1 MKYLLEGEE
10 TARLAFRK
18 VSAKDFDAWLEF
30 HKDPITTLYWKSE
43 KGTPE
48 EECRQWYAKQQ
59 WRYDNDL
66 GGMNAIV
73 EKTSGLLIGH
83 CGLLIQKVDNNTE
96 MEIAYSLL
104 PAYWNKGFATEA
116 ATKCRDFAFEHNFT
130 DSLISI
136 ISITNIPSEKVAIKM
151 GMYKHAQTKYN
162 GNEVNIFRILK
173 PAGSLQ

>member
-1 MKYLLEGEE
+1 MKYLLDGEE
-10 TARLAFRK
+10 TARLALRK
-18 VSAKDFDAWLEF
+18 ISVRDFDTWLEF
-30 HKDPITTLYWKSE
+30 HQDPATSLYWKSE
-43 KGTPE
+43 KGSPE

-66 GGMNAIV
+66 GGMNAIM

-83 CGLLIQKVDNNTE
+83 CGLLIQQVDGARE

-104 PAYWNKGFATEA
+104 PAHWHKGYATEA
-116 ATKCRDFAFEHNFT
+116 AIKCRDFAFANDIA

-151 GMYKHAQTKYN
+151 GMFKHAQTMYN
-162 GNEVNIFRILK
+162 GNEVNIFRIQK
-173 PAGSLQ
+173 R